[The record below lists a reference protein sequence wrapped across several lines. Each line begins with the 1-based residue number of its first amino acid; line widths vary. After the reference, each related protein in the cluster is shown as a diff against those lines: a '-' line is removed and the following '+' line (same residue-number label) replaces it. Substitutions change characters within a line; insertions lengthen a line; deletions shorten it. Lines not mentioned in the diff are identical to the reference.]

1 MSKVRYDDIIFD
13 SELEVEYYKYL
24 KNNNLEFIYHPKK
37 PIKINSNN
45 TYTPDFIV
53 FYENK
58 IEIVETKG
66 FNQFSYM
73 RDNIIHNYM
82 KELNTDQLLEYLYN
96 NDIQE
101 QETIGKDIL
110 YKKYKYLKSFG
121 WVDYDFKNPNTIANK
136 RKAKINELEIE
147 IKELK
152 EYKKNVQR
160 YFSYLSKSDKLNKQQ
175 KEWKL
180 NFEKEVIYNDK
191 EK

>member
-82 KELNTDQLLEYLYN
+82 KELNTDQLLEYLYS

-180 NFEKEVIYNDK
+180 KFEKEVIYNDK

>member
-1 MSKVRYDDIIFD
+1 MPKVRYDDIIFD

-24 KNNNLEFIYHPKK
+24 KNNNLEFIYHPIK

-82 KELNTDQLLEYLYN
+82 KELNTDQLLEYLYS

-136 RKAKINELEIE
+136 RKEKINELEIE
-147 IKELK
+147 IKKLK
-152 EYKKNVQR
+152 EYQKNTQR
-160 YFSYLSKSDKLNKQQ
+160 YFNYLSKGNKLNKQQ
-175 KEWKL
+175 QEWKIK
-180 NFEKEVIYNDK
+180 FEKEVIYNDK